1 MIHPDASVGKIQLFS
16 GNPAI
21 VVAGSRIFNAVDFFL
36 FFAKPIQRW
45 RIHCM
50 SLPTGI
56 CVTVLISKIFALALL
71 SEERGL
77 FYLFSLRTLSNSF
90 PLWKE
95 PELTGLFY
103 HIQAPFSTAKYKN
116 QTENAVSRY
125 LSKARRF
132 ISRLEPV
139 HKTYGQLSL
148 LVKSRSLLMPM
159 PK

>member
-1 MIHPDASVGKIQLFS
+1 MGIGSMGIDIPCHICIRVSHQILQVLDCHS
-16 GNPAI
+16 GIGRMPLP
-21 VVAGSRIFNAVDFFL
+21 AGS
-36 FFAKPIQRW
+36 
-45 RIHCM
+45 
-50 SLPTGI
+50 
-56 CVTVLISKIFALALL
+56 CVTVLISKIFALAL
-71 SEERGL
+71 SCPKNAAF
-77 FYLFSLRTLSNSF
+77 FYLFSLRTLSNFF
-90 PLWKE
+90 PLWIE